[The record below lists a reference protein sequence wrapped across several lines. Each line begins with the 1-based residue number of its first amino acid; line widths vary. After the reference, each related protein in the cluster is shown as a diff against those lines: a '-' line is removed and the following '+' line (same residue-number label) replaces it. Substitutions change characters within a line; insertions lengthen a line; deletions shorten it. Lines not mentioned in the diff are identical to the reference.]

1 MIWLSV
7 WIDFDVFVRRE
18 NDIDYILA
26 KYSYSIVAYRDLPVI
41 VG

>member
-26 KYSYSIVAYRDLPVI
+26 KYIYSIAAYRDLAVI